1 MGQSRWWIV
10 MDQIKTRKDL
20 MSIYMFRNAFATFFI
35 TFLAFSISLMSF
47 YETNIAE
54 ALQRLFINDIYTT
67 LYFLLVWVFDYLVFE
82 TSKIIY
88 DMYEE
93 KVTFLP
99 CIVAIILCVLIF
111 FIPLLDLFQYNF
123 CFLLLLICLRMIKEM
138 YKRTP
143 QLFKFLSFKKKRPEN
158 GLK

>member
-1 MGQSRWWIV
+1 M
-10 MDQIKTRKDL
+10 METKLKKDL

-35 TFLAFSISLMSF
+35 TFLAFSISLMDF
-47 YETNIAE
+47 YQTNIVE

-67 LYFLLVWVFDYLVFE
+67 LYFLLVWVFDYLIFE

-88 DMYEE
+88 DIYEE

-99 CIVAIILCVLIF
+99 CIIAIILCVVIF
-111 FIPLLDLFQYNF
+111 LIPLLDLFQYNF
-123 CFLLLLICLRMIKEM
+123 CFLFLLICLRMIKEM
-138 YKRTP
+138 WKRTP
-143 QLFKFLSFKKKRPEN
+143 QLFAWLPWKKKRPEN